1 MEDFHLLPDQQERI
15 TRHSSKAV
23 DHILKKAV
31 LSANVWSG
39 ILILDHFLIFSY
51 FNEEIFPKRKGEEII
66 FKREIT
72 DQSVLVFRNILPNY
86 KREDT

>member
-31 LSANVWSG
+31 LSANV
-39 ILILDHFLIFSY
+39 
-51 FNEEIFPKRKGEEII
+51 
-66 FKREIT
+66 
-72 DQSVLVFRNILPNY
+72 
-86 KREDT
+86 